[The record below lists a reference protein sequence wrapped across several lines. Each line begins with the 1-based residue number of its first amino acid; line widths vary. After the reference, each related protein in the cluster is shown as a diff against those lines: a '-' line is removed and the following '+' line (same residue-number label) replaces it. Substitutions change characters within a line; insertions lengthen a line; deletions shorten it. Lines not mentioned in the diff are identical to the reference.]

1 MCRALRIRRALTI
14 MTSEQIQQLR
24 RDEAMMMAEWSASF
38 VQPCC
43 FNTDGI
49 VDYERWAALPDGKH
63 IVVLRNA
70 RCEYAASKS
79 SGEVLD
85 IRAGKDSA
93 RDRTI
98 IKTARNI

>member
-1 MCRALRIRRALTI
+1 M

-24 RDEAMMMAEWSASF
+24 RDEAAMMAEWSASS

-63 IVVLRNA
+63 IVVLLIEGNECFERKPCGFSFSWWKRNLLPDV
-70 RCEYAASKS
+70 E
-79 SGEVLD
+79 
-85 IRAGKDSA
+85 
-93 RDRTI
+93 
-98 IKTARNI
+98 

>member
-1 MCRALRIRRALTI
+1 MVLY
-14 MTSEQIQQLR
+14 
-24 RDEAMMMAEWSASF
+24 EWFSLF
-38 VQPCC
+38 
-43 FNTDGI
+43 
-49 VDYERWAALPDGKH
+49 EK
-63 IVVLRNA
+63 RNA
-70 RCEYAASKS
+70 RCEYAASES